1 MRSIVIVF
9 MLLFSTAY
17 LKAQTAREISEN
29 ATEVMDMT
37 SMEMVSTLKIYDQKG
52 RVRVREIATATRKF
66 NGVSKTIIKF
76 LSPTDVK
83 GTAMLIYDYEDQ
95 PDDMWIY
102 LPALRKTRRIIA
114 SEKGKSFM
122 GSEFANADMSKPDMD
137 DFTYKIL
144 SRENYKGKLCWKIE
158 SVCKDETIEEEHGY
172 QKRISWIEDKTW
184 LVRKIEF
191 YDAYGELHKVQRIKD
206 YKKQPNGKFF
216 AFYMEKENVQNDR
229 KSVLTITKFQ
239 SNSVMK
245 EAAFAPALLDN

>member
-1 MRSIVIVF
+1 MRSVLI
-9 MLLFSTAY
+9 LLVLICSTGY
-17 LKAQTAREISEN
+17 IKAQTAKEISEN

-37 SMEMVSTLKIYDQKG
+37 SMEIVSTLKIYDQKG

-76 LSPTDVK
+76 LSPADVK
-83 GTAMLIYDYEDQ
+83 GTAMLIYDHQDQ
-95 PDDMWIY
+95 ADDMWIY

-122 GSEFANADMSKPDMD
+122 GSEFTNADMSKPDMD
-137 DFTYKIL
+137 DFTYKTL
-144 SRENYKGKLCWKIE
+144 SKENYEGKLCWKIE
-158 SVCKDETIEEEHGY
+158 SVCKNEAIEEENGF

-191 YDAYGELHKVQRIKD
+191 YDAFGDLHKVQRIKD
-206 YKKQPNGKFF
+206 YKKQANGKFF

-229 KSVLTITKFQ
+229 KSVLTISKFQ